1 MNANKIEETRIKR
14 KAKKGNNEWRSAK
27 KSESLLSDFEDI
39 KRRKQL
45 SNTEMAKISDAMAKI
60 WQRYCKISVILDSC
74 FPRHWETR
82 LVSSRFSLISWGE
95 VPLGLVGH
103 SSSDVV
109 KIKILYG
116 VDIFLHRPASHLFLL
131 GWLKLNLIISLDQL
145 LKGSTLNN
153 FESHNSLKLNFTN
166 I

>member
-74 FPRHWETR
+74 FPRHWKTR